1 MKKAISLLLALVMCL
16 SLCACGGGNSDAPET
31 TEVPVEET
39 AMTKEEMLAQA
50 SAWDATAF
58 EEAMASNPLNAKEE
72 YVGKIYTHTLS
83 VQTITEEYFSAG
95 SYKLYAPI
103 DELKKLATDQSI
115 TIVGIVTDTTK
126 TTETAFGYSYDTYGI
141 VMENVYIV
149 NDIFEF
155 TGKVISK
162 VSDNGNFVAFEI
174 RDANTEN
181 TIFRV
186 EATST
191 LNGSP
196 IAEDTFEI
204 GDEVTLYGKKYI
216 YDFLN
221 STITWLVGEEITQ
234 N

>member
-1 MKKAISLLLALVMCL
+1 MKKAISLLLALVLCL
-16 SLCACGGGNSDAPET
+16 SLCACGGGNDAPDT
-31 TEVPVEET
+31 DAPAEET

-50 SAWDATAF
+50 SVWDASAF

-72 YVGKIYTHTLS
+72 FIGKIYTHTLS
-83 VQTITEEYFSAG
+83 VQSITEEYFAAG

-115 TIVGIVTDTTK
+115 SIVGIVTDTTK

-141 VMENVYIV
+141 VMENVYVV

-155 TGKVISK
+155 SGTVFSR
-162 VSDNGNFVAFEI
+162 VFDSNGNFEAFEI
-174 RDANTEN
+174 RSAHEEKTV
-181 TIFRV
+181 FRV
-186 EATST
+186 ETTST
-191 LNGSP
+191 INGSP
-196 IAEDTFEI
+196 ITEDTFEI

-221 STITWLVGEEITQ
+221 STVTWLVGEEITQ